1 MGPVPLSVINL
12 STIHSIK
19 DTTMNNVIIAMLDSG
34 TITMT
39 STVGETIAKVNEL
52 MNQPKVVVRASVEI
66 EESAEDIL
74 MFGC

>member
-1 MGPVPLSVINL
+1 
-12 STIHSIK
+12 
-19 DTTMNNVIIAMLDSG
+19 MNNVIIAMLDSD

-39 STVGETIAKVNEL
+39 STVGETVAKVNEL
-52 MNQPKVVVRASVEI
+52 MNQPKVVVRAPVKI

>member
-12 STIHSIK
+12 STIHSIE

-52 MNQPKVVVRASVEI
+52 MNQPKVVVRAPVKI

>member
-1 MGPVPLSVINL
+1 MAILPLLYVRNN
-12 STIHSIK
+12 
-19 DTTMNNVIIAMLDSG
+19 TMNNVIIAMMDSG

-39 STVGETIAKVNEL
+39 STVGETVAKVNEL
-52 MNQPKVVVRASVEI
+52 MNQPKVVVRAPVKI

>member
-1 MGPVPLSVINL
+1 
-12 STIHSIK
+12 
-19 DTTMNNVIIAMLDSG
+19 MNNVIIAMLDSG

-39 STVGETIAKVNEL
+39 STVGETVAKVNEL
-52 MNQPKVVVRASVEI
+52 MNQPKVVVRAPVKI